1 MVQLCIEVSLVLGLV
16 SDSRHVDGHD
26 AHGTGALAGAE
37 ESACLLAQL
46 SEVQTETAAHAADI
60 AGLHIAVDIVGEVGR
75 SVLGCHLKQK
85 PVVLCI

>member
-1 MVQLCIEVSLVLGLV
+1 MVQPCIEVSLVLGLV
-16 SDSRHVDGHD
+16 SDSWHVDGHH

-46 SEVQTETAAHAADI
+46 PEVQTETAAHAADI
-60 AGLHIAVDIVGEVGR
+60 AWLHITVDIVGEVGR